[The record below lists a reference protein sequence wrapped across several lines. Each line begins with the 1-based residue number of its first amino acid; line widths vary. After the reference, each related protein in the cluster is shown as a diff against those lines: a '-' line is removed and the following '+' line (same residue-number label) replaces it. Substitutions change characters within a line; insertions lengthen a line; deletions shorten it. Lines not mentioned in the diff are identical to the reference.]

1 MTAETDHDLTREPV
15 AAHEPSP
22 RSGSIALVLLVAAGL
37 VAVAVGLM
45 TLGRAQAQP
54 YILGILAVLAMVGL
68 FNLFAFAAGII
79 RFADRNLDDPII
91 RRISDH
97 AFDGLVVFDFC
108 VFVVFFFVV

>member
-45 TLGRAQAQP
+45 TLGLAQAQP
-54 YILGILAVLAMVGL
+54 FGMEVT
-68 FNLFAFAAGII
+68 I
-79 RFADRNLDDPII
+79 RI
-91 RRISDH
+91 RPHLLLS
-97 AFDGLVVFDFC
+97 A
-108 VFVVFFFVV
+108 

>member
-45 TLGRAQAQP
+45 TLGPPASSASS
-54 YILGILAVLAMVGL
+54 IA
-68 FNLFAFAAGII
+68 
-79 RFADRNLDDPII
+79 
-91 RRISDH
+91 ISTIP
-97 AFDGLVVFDFC
+97 
-108 VFVVFFFVV
+108 

>member
-1 MTAETDHDLTREPV
+1 MTAESDHDLTREPV
-15 AAHEPSP
+15 ATHEPSP

-68 FNLFAFAAGII
+68 FNLFAFAAGHHP
-79 RFADRNLDDPII
+79 L
-91 RRISDH
+91 RRPQPR
-97 AFDGLVVFDFC
+97 
-108 VFVVFFFVV
+108 